1 MFAGIAAFLFVGGLQ
16 GSPMDFALVDGEVV
30 HMFLPPVIVAEGSC
44 RAAVWSDDGQYLLAV
59 SEHLTIPP
67 QLYKSAYEGKQIS
80 KKPAMDVSIHVY
92 SVRTGATKRLW
103 SGTGDVSTSAQ
114 AAFFAT
120 SDVAVVQIAGRSA
133 ADPTTV
139 LRVSSSSSKVEVVES
154 LPESGGLQ
162 PDPEGK
168 YVAVVSGESVRFI
181 TRSGAVFRRQPLPIA
196 SAFRWGWGV
205 GSVPFLIDRN
215 GDIFVFNPGGDY
227 RRVSTAPKELEP
239 NETESK
245 IEASTSSAPLPG
257 KEARV
262 DLVVAYL
269 RGASRQIIVGYD
281 GHNPEASP
289 TDTGVFYSTESF
301 SVVRPVIQVDKAA
314 LDKLL
319 AAAERTKI
327 MSEVNQIGRALM
339 MYAADNDDKFPT
351 KEQLAEGAIDPYLMR
366 PGMTDGFVYHGVTS
380 YGDSPATTE
389 AGFRLCPGGRVV
401 LYQDGHTM
409 FMPGG

>member
-1 MFAGIAAFLFVGGLQ
+1 MSGLQ
-16 GSPMDFALVDGEVV
+16 GSPMDNALVDGDIV
-30 HMFLPPVIVAEGSC
+30 HLFLPPVIVAKGAC
-44 RAAVWSDDGQYLLAV
+44 RAAVWSDDGQYLLVV

-67 QLYKSAYEGKQIS
+67 KLYQSAYEGKAIG
-80 KKPAMDVSIHVY
+80 KPPSMDVSINMY
-92 SVRTGATKRLW
+92 SVRTGEAKEIW
-103 SGTGDVSTSAQ
+103 SGSGVVSTRAQ
-114 AAFFAT
+114 AAFFAK
-120 SDVAVVQIAGRSA
+120 SDVAIVEISGRDSA
-133 ADPTTV
+133 QATQV
-139 LRVSSSSSKVEVVES
+139 FRVSAGSSKVELVET
-154 LPESGGLQ
+154 LPDSGGLSS
-162 PDPEGK
+162 DPGGK
-168 YVAVVSGESVRFI
+168 FVAVIHGLSVRFI
-181 TRSGAVFRRQPLPIA
+181 TPTGPVFKRQPLPGVWG
-196 SAFRWGWGV
+196 FRWGA
-205 GSVPFLIDRN
+205 GSVPFMLDTNREVVVIT
-215 GDIFVFNPGGDY
+215 PGGDF
-227 RRVSTAPKELEP
+227 RKVSTAPKELEP
-239 NETESK
+239 SENESK
-245 IEASTSSAPLPG
+245 IEASTSSATLPG

-269 RGASRQIIVGYD
+269 RGASRRIIVGYD

-339 MYAADNDDKFPT
+339 MYASDNDDKFPT
-351 KEQLAEGAIDPYLMR
+351 KEQLADGAIDPYLMR
-366 PGMTDGFVYHGVTS
+366 PGMADGFVYHGITA

-389 AGFRLCPGGRVV
+389 AGFRLCPGGRIV